1 MVSQEITVNVQRA
14 GEVNEGSGGSQYSGQ
29 ARQSFSR
36 AGSSLLLRRRAS
48 ESGGHGDI
56 GTSVA
61 VGVGMAGTGA
71 GSGPGAGAAEARS
84 HRGIEMRPM
93 GAHGNDRSS
102 VHIGSGVQVSNVE
115 AEKLTE
121 APTFVD
127 ELFGFCVEGR

>member
-29 ARQSFSR
+29 GRQSFSR
-36 AGSSLLLRRRAS
+36 AGSSLLRRRAS
-48 ESGGHGDI
+48 ESGGHAELGA
-56 GTSVA
+56 SVA
-61 VGVGMAGTGA
+61 VGVGMTGSGA
-71 GSGPGAGAAEARS
+71 GHVSGAGVGEARS

-115 AEKLTE
+115 AEKLTD